1 MFKYTIDDAFGYGN
15 YRANFYEVKINPG
28 ADHGDGRGNNGNV
41 ITIKQIFQDDH
52 SNAQNTNVT
61 GDISAP
67 IIIGKPNQ
75 TQLNNDACGTV
86 TVNQT
91 SFTGS

>member
-1 MFKYTIDDAFGYGN
+1 MPM
-15 YRANFYEVKINPG
+15 EM
-28 ADHGDGRGNNGNV
+28 V
-41 ITIKQIFQDDH
+41 ITIEQIFQDDH
-52 SNAQNTNVT
+52 SNAQNTDVT

-75 TQLNNDACGTV
+75 TQLNNDAVGTV
-86 TVNQT
+86 TVNES